1 VLAFTNLPSKG
12 DSRVWRAYLS
22 CVKPL
27 AIAQMI
33 TVKYYNM
40 KKGDT
45 VHWNFGKGEAEGKV
59 EKKHTDPVTKT
70 IKGAK
75 VKRNASEDKP
85 AYEVKQESGNTV
97 LKSESEL
104 KKGKK

>member
-1 VLAFTNLPSKG
+1 
-12 DSRVWRAYLS
+12 
-22 CVKPL
+22 
-27 AIAQMI
+27 
-33 TVKYYNM
+33 M

-45 VHWNFGKGEAEGKV
+45 VHWKWGASKAEGKI
-59 EKKHTDPVTKT
+59 EKEYTEPVSKN

-75 VKRNASEDKP
+75 VKRNASKEEP
-85 AYEVKQESGNTV
+85 AYEIKQNDGSRV